1 MVKKYTMQD
10 IADAANVSKATVS
23 YVLNDKSD
31 ARISEKT
38 RRKILQIANLYQYVP
53 NLSAKYLCETQ
64 KKLIGLIIGDSSFR
78 SFISEYKII
87 YLLYDIFASDDYKLV
102 LLDNKRQHN
111 YMDLAYDIILVI
123 NLSEDDIRELGINTF
138 SPIILFDSMI
148 SDNLYFKIINDYNS
162 AVKKAINSFD
172 NPEECVLIYCMR
184 NNDAMNEL
192 IEDIPLRSKIAFN
205 GENIKEV
212 NDFITNNSHM
222 NFIALDDIAGFIAL
236 SAIKREKLVVIT
248 FSNNCAFPSEVKQII
263 FNNQTIMTH
272 FKTIIEK
279 LDSKQ
284 AQEQDPHIL
293 WVDPICKN
301 NSL

>member
-38 RRKILQIANLYQYVP
+38 RRKILQIANVYQYVP
-53 NLSAKYLCETQ
+53 NISAKYLCGTQ

-87 YLLYDIFASDDYKLV
+87 YLLYDIFASEDYKLV

-111 YMDLAYDIILVI
+111 YMDLAYDIILAI
-123 NLSEDDIRELGINTF
+123 NLSEEDIRELGINTF

-148 SDNLYFKIINDYNS
+148 SDNLYFKIINDYRS
-162 AVKKAINSFD
+162 AVKKAIDSFENS
-172 NPEECVLIYCMR
+172 EECALIYCMR
-184 NNDAMNEL
+184 NNDGMNEL
-192 IEDIPLRSKIAFN
+192 IEEIPLLNKIAFN
-205 GENIKEV
+205 GKNMNEV
-212 NDFITNNSHM
+212 NDFITNNSHL
-222 NFIALDDIAGFIAL
+222 NFIAIDDIAGFIAL

-248 FSNNCAFPSEVKQII
+248 FSHNCALPNEVKQIV
-263 FNNQTIMTH
+263 FNNQTIIAH
-272 FKTIIEK
+272 VKTIVEK

-293 WVDPICKN
+293 WIDPIYEN
-301 NSL
+301 NCS